1 MKVLPMEIT
10 NRCLSSDKTF
20 RYNCDVRGALKHLED
35 ITTTPKRNNIT
46 LSDNG
51 GFQEKETG
59 HEAVVSS
66 GSPKP
71 VQLPI
76 RSIHIRSQTERHTH
90 YKMMQDELSFD
101 GLLDMEGQGTLDQ
114 STGGFVDGLMN
125 SEDFTLDIKWSPDTE
140 ELSSDGAPIIEP
152 ILEAAEVFDFKPEV
166 DSWLIQDAEVTEERE
181 ENPRV
186 DQALSINPVPM
197 KRTRANSAA
206 NERNRERLE
215 ANKRS
220 AQMSR
225 DRKKAHLGELEN
237 ELTHLNVE
245 KTEITN
251 ELARLQ
257 AENDIMKKELLSLQQ
272 MISQSPLLAKSLERM
287 QTMNINAMGR
297 DESSQ
302 PQTTQTAVS
311 WYTMVI
317 MYMFSQY
324 FQNMATA
331 QSASS
336 PTATSQTLP
345 WVH

>member
-1 MKVLPMEIT
+1 
-10 NRCLSSDKTF
+10 
-20 RYNCDVRGALKHLED
+20 
-35 ITTTPKRNNIT
+35 
-46 LSDNG
+46 
-51 GFQEKETG
+51 
-59 HEAVVSS
+59 
-66 GSPKP
+66 
-71 VQLPI
+71 
-76 RSIHIRSQTERHTH
+76 
-90 YKMMQDELSFD
+90 MMQDELSFD

-114 STGGFVDGLMN
+114 STGGFVEGLMN
-125 SEDFTLDIKWSPDTE
+125 PEDFALDIKWSPDTE
-140 ELSSDGAPIIEP
+140 ELSSDGATLIVPEP
-152 ILEAAEVFDFKPEV
+152 ILEAADVFDFKPEV